1 MTKQHFVTAR
11 EAAQLLNISLPTLY
25 AYVSRGMIRS
35 ESLNEKRR
43 TKRYY
48 TEDIEYLLA
57 RKDGRKNPEKLVQDA
72 MHWGAPILPSAI
84 TLIENGKLYYRGQ
97 DIEQLIGNNTIED
110 IAILIWE
117 VPEQESSSIFQQAF
131 EASEPSQVENLRGN
145 LLQQMQT
152 ALPQHATW
160 DVAAYD
166 LRPKAVK
173 RSGARILW
181 VLATILGGTSTSSQT
196 IAQYLCE
203 AWELP
208 NSVVHLI
215 DAALILCADHELN
228 ASSFTAR
235 IIASTQANPYAV
247 VEGGLAALQGKK
259 HGGFTQQI
267 ERLFYQSEQES
278 GNLQQVLGETLRQEN
293 HIPGFGHALYPN
305 GDPRARLLLSIL
317 REQYSKHSVM
327 KLVDSTLNETQNLI
341 QDYPTLDFSLVA
353 LTRLLQLPDD
363 TALGLFALGRAIGW
377 IGHAIEEYES
387 NHLIRPRAKYVGV
400 RPTE

>member
-110 IAILIWE
+110 VATLIWE

-131 EASEPSQVENLRGN
+131 EASEPWQVENPRGS

-152 ALPQHATW
+152 ALPRHAAR
-160 DVAAYD
+160 DIAAYD
-166 LRPKAVK
+166 LRPKAVM
-173 RSGARILW
+173 RTGARILW
-181 VLATILGGTSTSSQT
+181 VLATILGGTSTKRQT

-208 NSVVHLI
+208 NSVTHLI

-247 VEGGLAALQGKK
+247 VGGGLAALQGKK

-267 ERLFYQSEQES
+267 ERLFHQFEQKS
-278 GNLQQVLGETLRQEN
+278 GDPQQVLGDALRQEN
-293 HIPGFGHALYPN
+293 YIPGFGHALYPN
-305 GDPRARLLLSIL
+305 GDPRARLLLSLL
-317 REQYSKHSVM
+317 REQYPQHSVM
-327 KLVDSTLNETQNLI
+327 KLVDSILNEAQDLI
-341 QDYPTLDFSLVA
+341 QDYPTLDFSLVV

-377 IGHAIEEYES
+377 IGHATEEYES